1 MSFYSIAPFIKE
13 FYPQYYS
20 IETYPVTECASIHK
34 VDMEWGIFSNFG
46 RTPLVVDG
54 ITFKNSE
61 QLFQMMK
68 FKDAEVLQDVY
79 KAGNPKMTTKKWEKT
94 HRRPDW
100 GSMIVDA
107 IKFCIQQKY
116 EQSEE
121 FRSKLEQSKGLYIV
135 EDQSSFAKKN
145 PDTWGVKKQG
155 DHFVGP
161 NLLGRLL
168 MELRENGKLEYHLP
182 DDALDFIQLIKQH
195 Q

>member
-20 IETYPVTECASIHK
+20 IETYPVSECATIHK
-34 VDMEWGIFSNFG
+34 VDMEWGVFSNFG
-46 RTPLVVDG
+46 RTPLVINGV
-54 ITFKNSE
+54 TFKNSE

-68 FKDAEVLQDVY
+68 FKDEGVLQAVY

-100 GSMIVDA
+100 GSIIVDA

-121 FRSKLEQSKGLYIV
+121 FRNKLKESKGLYIV

-155 DHFVGP
+155 EHFVGP

-182 DDALDFIQLIKQH
+182 EDALDFIHIIKLH